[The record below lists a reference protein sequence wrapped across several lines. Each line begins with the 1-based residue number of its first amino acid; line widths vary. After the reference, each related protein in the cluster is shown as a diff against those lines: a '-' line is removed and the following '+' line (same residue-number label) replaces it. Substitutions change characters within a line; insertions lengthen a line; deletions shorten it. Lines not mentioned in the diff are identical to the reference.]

1 MCFNQSKLEIIFCVS
16 LVIFCGWLTGEIT
29 HAVVKRINHFLK
41 TKKRDRIKPE
51 MLEALLALKLHA
63 LNEAQAEAH
72 RKEEEAKEAKK
83 KKAKGFEPQMSK
95 KDRKR

>member
-1 MCFNQSKLEIIFCVS
+1 
-16 LVIFCGWLTGEIT
+16 
-29 HAVVKRINHFLK
+29 
-41 TKKRDRIKPE
+41 

-95 KDRKR
+95 KDRKRYTTLRSIMNAKLSKQKFWHCYENGIIKTIQTIPNYL